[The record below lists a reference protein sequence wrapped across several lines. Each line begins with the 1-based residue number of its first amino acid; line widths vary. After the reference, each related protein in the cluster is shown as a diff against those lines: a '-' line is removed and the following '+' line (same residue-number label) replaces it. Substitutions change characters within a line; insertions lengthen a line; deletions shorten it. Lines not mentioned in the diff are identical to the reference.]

1 MRHGRISL
9 IQAGYGVALG
19 LLMPFTLPL
28 LAERGLAAAQIG
40 LIMGVTGLAA
50 LVAYPAWGAVADGW
64 LGRPRT
70 IVLSSLAAAL
80 GGAWILL
87 AGDEPA
93 ALTAALSVAV
103 VGAMAWG
110 PLIDAL
116 TLELLGEG
124 SADYGRIRVWT
135 SAGWAAS
142 TFAAGLIWAALGPAP
157 VYIAFV
163 AGSLALAGLVLLP
176 LPPPD
181 GHVAGDGHDER
192 PRPALRTWLPLLTTP
207 LMLGFLAGLLLTA
220 IGEHASARYVSL
232 RILDQGGGIVLVG
245 VAAALPALVET
256 PVFFSSRQLAAR
268 FGLRLLFVGG
278 AIVAAVLMGLVAVAP
293 EPWMAAGL
301 RTLEGTSY
309 ALRYMAMVLIIGAL
323 MPRQL
328 YALGQSVAWFV
339 YAGIAPI
346 AADVAGGLI
355 YEALGAEALFVLI
368 MGAFFG
374 GGGVVWL
381 VLRGPRFGPQRVP
394 ATDMPPPATPV

>member
-9 IQAGYGVALG
+9 IQASYGIALG

-28 LAERGLAAAQIG
+28 LAERGLSAAQIG
-40 LIMGVTGLAA
+40 LIMGITGVAA
-50 LVAYPAWGAVADGW
+50 LVAYPAWGAIADGW
-64 LGRPRT
+64 LGRPRA
-70 IVLSSLAAAL
+70 ILLSSLAAAT

-87 AGDEPA
+87 AGDDPV
-93 ALTAALSVAV
+93 ALTAAMSVAV

-135 SAGWAAS
+135 SVGWAAS
-142 TFAAGLIWAALGPAP
+142 TFAAGLVWAAVGPEL
-157 VYIAFV
+157 VFTAFV
-163 AGSLALAGLVLLP
+163 AGSLALALLILLP

-181 GHVAGDGHDER
+181 GHVHGDAHHER
-192 PRPALRTWLPLLTTP
+192 PRPAIRSWLPLLTTP

-232 RILDQGGGIVLVG
+232 RILDQGGGIALVG

-256 PVFFSSRQLAAR
+256 PVFASSRQLAAR
-268 FGLRLLFVGG
+268 FGLRSLFVSG
-278 AIVAAVLMGLVAVAP
+278 AIVAALLMGLVAVAP

-323 MPRQL
+323 MPRHL

-355 YEALGAEALFVLI
+355 YEAFGAEALFLLI
-368 MGAFFG
+368 MVAFFG
-374 GGGVVWL
+374 GGSVVWL
-381 VLRGPRFGPQRVP
+381 ALRGPQFRRQRALV
-394 ATDMPPPATPV
+394 TDVPPPPTPG